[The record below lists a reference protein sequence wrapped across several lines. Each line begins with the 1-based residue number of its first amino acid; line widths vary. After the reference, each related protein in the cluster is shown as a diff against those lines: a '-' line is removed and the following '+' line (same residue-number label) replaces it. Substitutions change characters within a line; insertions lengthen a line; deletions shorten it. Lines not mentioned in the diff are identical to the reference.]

1 MTARRDGNA
10 HGKAGS
16 TRSAAPRGAS
26 RHAWAGWLLVAATP
40 LAAQEAPRARCELL
54 LVDGSTVPADELI
67 GAPAPG
73 ARWRVGGSGGRELDG
88 DRVLAVLA
96 GGVQPSELPA
106 VHLLGGDVLRGLLVG
121 GDAGGDGLDL
131 QSPVLGALRVP
142 VDRLECMVL
151 QPALARPRDLV
162 LPEGEDEALFL
173 KATLGFDRIVGTL
186 HQFGEPGIR
195 FQPSRRDEPEW
206 YGVRD
211 LVGLRLG
218 GAVGP
223 ATRAV
228 AEVWTR
234 SGDRIGARAF
244 AFTGDGLTLTLE
256 GGAEVQ
262 LELADLGC
270 LVRGDRG
277 AEFLSALTPKSAV
290 EAAVGGDVLLPW
302 QRDAAVTGAPLVA
315 GGRCYGRGLGV
326 HSRSRLDFEVPAGAA
341 SFLTRVAFD
350 DTALLLPVRGAVDI
364 AVWLDGRAVFE
375 HKDLRAGDAPRAI
388 GPVPVR
394 PGQVLTLEVDFGAG
408 RDLGDRVA
416 WLLPAFLPAP

>member
-1 MTARRDGNA
+1 MTDRRGEGAHGNAASARRRR
-10 HGKAGS
+10 AGGLLV
-16 TRSAAPRGAS
+16 AATT
-26 RHAWAGWLLVAATP
+26 LVAATP
-40 LAAQEAPRARCELL
+40 LAAQEPARARCELL
-54 LVDGSTVPADELI
+54 LVDGSTVSADALT
-67 GAPAPG
+67 GTPAPG
-73 ARWRVGGSGGRELDG
+73 ARWRTGGDGGREVDG

-106 VHLLGGDVLRGLLVG
+106 AHLLGGDVLRGLLVG
-121 GDAGGDGLDL
+121 GDGGGDALDL

-195 FQPSRRDEPEW
+195 FQPGRRDQPEW

-223 ATRAV
+223 STRAV

-244 AFTGDGLTLTLE
+244 AFTGDALTLTLE
-256 GGAEVQ
+256 SGVDVQ

-270 LVRGDRG
+270 LVRSDRG

-350 DTALLLPVRGAVDI
+350 DTALLLPVRGAVDV

-375 HKDLRAGDAPRAI
+375 QQDLRAGDAPRAI